1 MQKKKTK
8 QNTNLNKLPLSILL
22 AYFKYTVS
30 LNYLIIND
38 I

>member
-1 MQKKKTK
+1 MQKKKK
-8 QNTNLNKLPLSILL
+8 KTNLNKLPQIILL